1 MDLVIRGVF
10 ELLSLIIPPIVG
22 KLTNTF
28 CPEEEVK
35 HEDTVLPPP
44 PPVIETCMTPPPIR
58 MKMKPE
64 PEPEP
69 EPVVGDYF
77 DISWR
82 DSDVPRF
89 ALSRVYDTI
98 HKPNVTKEEY
108 TKIANTC
115 SKLLEHYAMEARR
128 QEELQTIKEKIHLH
142 HPELAS
148 KIDVSKFSRC
158 AFWEGKI
165 ALFR

>member
-1 MDLVIRGVF
+1 MLFR
-10 ELLSLIIPPIVG
+10 S
-22 KLTNTF
+22 
-28 CPEEEVK
+28 VK
-35 HEDTVLPPP
+35 HEDSVPPPPPP
-44 PPVIETCMTPPPIR
+44 PPVIETQMPQPR
-58 MKMKPE
+58 MKMKTPDPE
-64 PEPEP
+64 PEPV
-69 EPVVGDYF
+69 VVGDYF

-128 QEELQTIKEKIHLH
+128 QEELQTIKEQIHLH